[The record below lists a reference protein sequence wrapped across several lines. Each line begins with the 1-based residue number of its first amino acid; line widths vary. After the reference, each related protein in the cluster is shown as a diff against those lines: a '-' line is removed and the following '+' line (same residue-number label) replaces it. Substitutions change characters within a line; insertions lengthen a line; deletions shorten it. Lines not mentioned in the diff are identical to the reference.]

1 MSRIRVP
8 DHLKVTV
15 GESALA
21 SLAASVSGLLV
32 EVPCR

>member
-21 SLAASVSGLLV
+21 ILAASVSGLLV
-32 EVPCR
+32 EVPCG